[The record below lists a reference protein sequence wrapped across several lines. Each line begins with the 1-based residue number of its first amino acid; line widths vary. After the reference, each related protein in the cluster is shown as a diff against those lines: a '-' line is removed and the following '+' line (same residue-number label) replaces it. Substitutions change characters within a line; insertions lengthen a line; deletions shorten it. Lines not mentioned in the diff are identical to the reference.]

1 MDKTTG
7 LPPANRT
14 QDAFKPKEMQLLER
28 FEDQKS
34 RDRQRAD
41 AVAKANQQS
50 SEADAAALKQA
61 NDGGIIVSKPDPR
74 GKPDKK
80 FSNATEDVNP

>member
-1 MDKTTG
+1 M
-7 LPPANRT
+7 
-14 QDAFKPKEMQLLER
+14 ER

-34 RDRQRAD
+34 RDRQLAD
-41 AVAKANQQS
+41 TAAKANQQS
-50 SEADAAALKQA
+50 NEADAAALKQA

-74 GKPDKK
+74 GKADKK